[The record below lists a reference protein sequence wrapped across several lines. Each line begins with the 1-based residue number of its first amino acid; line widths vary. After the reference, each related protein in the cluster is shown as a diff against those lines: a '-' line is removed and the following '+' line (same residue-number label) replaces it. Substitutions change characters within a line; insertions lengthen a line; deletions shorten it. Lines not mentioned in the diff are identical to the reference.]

1 MGHDVQS
8 SALAKARTSG
18 PISHDTVRLVHR
30 EFRATT
36 QNGEDVTSELR
47 AFANVIGLERAA
59 AGRYSIV
66 LLLGLFGG
74 FKSGT
79 QNPATIVREIEA
91 LEYIGAP
98 SLTKPAQP
106 FTGVRL
112 RGLMHKHYLSDG
124 LKTLALNMKNELDR
138 SGIPLLE
145 QRVAD
150 AEASGEERYFTVEDA
165 KWIAY
170 EASHGSMLRRM
181 QRNALTG
188 EWLIYATHGGKNYY
202 LCLGRHDGDDT
213 ELRAQME
220 AICCQEFPFLKE
232 LLSADG
238 PASLEDGNPGMSE
251 IL

>member
-1 MGHDVQS
+1 MPADQV
-8 SALAKARTSG
+8 LVIRLRV
-18 PISHDTVRLVHR
+18 VRR
-30 EFRATT
+30 EFRAVN

-47 AFANVIGLERAA
+47 AFAEVIGLERVA
-59 AGRYSIV
+59 AGRYSIA

-74 FKSGT
+74 FKSGM
-79 QNPATIVREIEA
+79 QNPAKIIREIGA
-91 LEYIGAP
+91 LEGLGAP
-98 SLTKPAQP
+98 SRTKTAQA
-106 FTGVRL
+106 FTGFRL
-112 RGLMHKHYLSDG
+112 RGLIHKHYLSDG
-124 LKTLALNMKNELDR
+124 LKSLAVNMKNELDR
-138 SGIPLLE
+138 SGIPLLK
-145 QRVAD
+145 QKVAD

-188 EWLIYATHGGKNYY
+188 EWLIYAMHEGRSYY
-202 LCLGRHDGDDT
+202 LCLGRHDGNDG
-213 ELRAQME
+213 ELRTQID

-238 PASLEDGNPGMSE
+238 GGSE